1 MVGAGAG
8 AGAGR
13 WMLSRASLGLT
24 DVFGMPPPLQER
36 KQMIMIIV
44 ESSKKKRRSSFGP
57 SIWTAPSASPCERR
71 RGGKGGSTAGALAQ

>member
-36 KQMIMIIV
+36 KQMILIIV
-44 ESSKKKRRSSFGP
+44 ESSKKNAVAHSGRRF
-57 SIWTAPSASPCERR
+57 ERR
-71 RGGKGGSTAGALAQ
+71 HLPVRVKDVEVEKGVLRLAP